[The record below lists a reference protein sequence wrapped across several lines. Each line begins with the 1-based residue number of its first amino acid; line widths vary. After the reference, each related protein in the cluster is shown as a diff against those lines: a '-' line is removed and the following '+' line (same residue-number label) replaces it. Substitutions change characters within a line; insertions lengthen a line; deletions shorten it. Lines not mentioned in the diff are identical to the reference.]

1 MITIYCFSATG
12 RSRKVAEY
20 FAQRLNLDVCD
31 VDNRCFDTTK
41 YSNTAVIV
49 FPVYCQN
56 IPTPVKMLLPKIKA
70 DNFVLIS
77 TYGKKSFGNV
87 IYEAAK
93 LIKGSVIAAAYVPI
107 GHTYLNENDDVDFSL
122 LEPIFERIANPKEV
136 KIPKTSK
143 NPLADFLPEF
153 RSRVG
158 VRIKTSDKCIGC
170 NLCGEKCVMSAIY
183 KGKINKS
190 CIRCL
195 RCVNIC
201 PNNAFEVKYNIFI
214 KIYLKIKNYKKTK
227 IYL

>member
-20 FAQRLNLDVCD
+20 FAQRLNLNVCD
-31 VDNRCFDTTK
+31 VDSQCFDTAK
-41 YSNTAVIV
+41 YLNTAVIV

-70 DNFVLIS
+70 DNFVFIA

-93 LIKGSVIAAAYVPI
+93 IINGRVIAAAYVPI

-143 NPLADFLPEF
+143 NLFADFLPEF

-170 NLCGEKCVMSAIY
+170 NLCGEKCVMNAIY

-201 PNNAFEVKYNIFI
+201 PNNALEVKYNIFI
-214 KIYLKIKNYKKTK
+214 KIYLKIINYKKTK